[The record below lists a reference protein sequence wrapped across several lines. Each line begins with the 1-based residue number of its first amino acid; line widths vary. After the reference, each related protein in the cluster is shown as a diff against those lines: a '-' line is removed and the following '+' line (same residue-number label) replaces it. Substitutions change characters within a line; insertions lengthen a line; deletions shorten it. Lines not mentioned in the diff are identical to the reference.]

1 MLAYKSVYS
10 LVEGKPQKNL
20 ENKIEYTDKNGK
32 RRVKTNPTYDDFR
45 MVGKYP
51 ILEIEGEGEIIS
63 YEIENGYIV
72 PKFKEEK

>member
-1 MLAYKSVYS
+1 M
-10 LVEGKPQKNL
+10 
-20 ENKIEYTDKNGK
+20 
-32 RRVKTNPTYDDFR
+32 KTNPSYDDFR

-51 ILEIEGEGEIIS
+51 LLEIEGEGEIIS